1 MKNTIKISILLLAI
15 ILAIGGVLVYAHTKV
30 APPQSPAY
38 TNQYNLDLLQS
49 YKKLSNAEDE
59 LQSDSIFSTASDRI
73 KIFDN
78 ENKFDDK
85 ESFYDNLYE
94 LIDIYVPQFLKYS
107 FSKFQRSDWSNN
119 NHDKMVHRANELLA
133 LRYSDDTDILSYTN
147 IKSLEEIKSTVA
159 DYNQAIIVSTVRT
172 YRGINNARS
181 NINQANSYASHE
193 YLKNCTSLRNELN
206 EVRGRIAQSHYN
218 YVSNEIKRL
227 NNYKY
232 FSKEYFDETLIPEVA
247 DVILVYEDNA
257 SSLYGSNS
265 KANELWSNARRLQ
278 IKANDYYSTSNS
290 IK

>member
-94 LIDIYVPQFLKYS
+94 L
-107 FSKFQRSDWSNN
+107 RSEEHTS
-119 NHDKMVHRANELLA
+119 EL
-133 LRYSDDTDILSYTN
+133 
-147 IKSLEEIKSTVA
+147 
-159 DYNQAIIVSTVRT
+159 
-172 YRGINNARS
+172 
-181 NINQANSYASHE
+181 
-193 YLKNCTSLRNELN
+193 
-206 EVRGRIAQSHYN
+206 
-218 YVSNEIKRL
+218 
-227 NNYKY
+227 
-232 FSKEYFDETLIPEVA
+232 
-247 DVILVYEDNA
+247 
-257 SSLYGSNS
+257 
-265 KANELWSNARRLQ
+265 
-278 IKANDYYSTSNS
+278 
-290 IK
+290 